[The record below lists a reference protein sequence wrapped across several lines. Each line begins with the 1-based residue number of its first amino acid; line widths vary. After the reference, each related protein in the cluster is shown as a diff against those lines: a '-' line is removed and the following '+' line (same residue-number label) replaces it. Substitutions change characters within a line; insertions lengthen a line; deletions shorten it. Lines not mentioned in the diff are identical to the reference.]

1 MRHLAAIWL
10 AFEVVFS
17 SGAIAQPVF
26 EGHDDPVARARHVEE
41 LSQEGIKDYMAGRYR
56 EALTK
61 FKAALAL
68 HPVANLLFN
77 IAKAHEQL
85 GELDNAL
92 VYYERFIKSGDAD
105 DGAREKARQRVR
117 EIKVSLEARRANETG
132 NDVAI
137 TIQETTPDDSSG
149 SAIEIAGWISAGAG
163 AGLLILGGTFAAL
176 AAGEES
182 SFSATDRLD
191 EKREFRENAER
202 YALVADIAFGVG
214 AAAAVAGV
222 TMLIVD
228 ATSGPAPSAEE
239 VGAEFWLT
247 PHVGGDS
254 VGFSAVV
261 SF

>member
-10 AFEVVFS
+10 AFEVLS
-17 SGAIAQPVF
+17 STLAVAQPVF

-41 LSQEGIKDYMAGRYR
+41 LSQEGISDYMAGRYR

-85 GELDNAL
+85 GELENAL

-105 DGAREKARQRVR
+105 DTAREKARQRVR
-117 EIKVSLEARRANETG
+117 EIKAILDARRQ
-132 NDVAI
+132 NDATTNPSI
-137 TIQETTPDDSSG
+137 TVQDTTVGESQQ
-149 SAIEIAGWISAGAG
+149 SAVEIAGWISTGTG
-163 AGLLILGGTFAAL
+163 AGLLVLGGTFAVLAL
-176 AAGEES
+176 GAES
-182 SFSATDRLD
+182 DFSSTERLD
-191 EKREFRENAER
+191 EKREYRSDAER
-202 YALVADIAFGVG
+202 YALIADIALGVG

-228 ATSGPAPSAEE
+228 ATGGSSSSVAD
-239 VGAEFWLT
+239 VGGEFRLM
-247 PHVGGDS
+247 PHVDANS
-254 VGFSAVV
+254 VGLGAVV